1 MMKKEQNIKQCMKI
15 EKNKSNFFFQ
25 IKINILVYLLLMM
38 VDIGI
43 SMMLN
48 LTTKHIVILPTVCTV
63 TWTHH
68 LLIHTHVQ
76 LPNSSNTVQLVE
88 QKAAST
94 ISTANSPS
102 EIFKYR
108 TIKNS
113 FLDLTNLFDFSFNH
127 STVRLTNSVQ
137 PITAH
142 RFSRAVFGWV

>member
-1 MMKKEQNIKQCMKI
+1 
-15 EKNKSNFFFQ
+15 
-25 IKINILVYLLLMM
+25 M

-43 SMMLN
+43 SMMLH

-76 LPNSSNTVQLVE
+76 LPNSSNTIQLVE

-94 ISTANSPS
+94 NSTANSPS
-102 EIFKYR
+102 KIFKYR
-108 TIKNS
+108 TIKSS

-127 STVRLTNSVQ
+127 STVPLTNSVQ
-137 PITAH
+137 AITAH